1 MCLERPVNFKG
12 FLYICLIIKYLAC
25 PSELWFHQLSSN
37 NQCKDDVPES
47 ILDLDKAM
55 ERVKQKEKIQDRQ
68 TELEINAR
76 KLTEEERT
84 IEEVILY
91 KGLKCLFF

>member
-1 MCLERPVNFKG
+1 
-12 FLYICLIIKYLAC
+12 
-25 PSELWFHQLSSN
+25 
-37 NQCKDDVPES
+37 
-47 ILDLDKAM
+47 M
-55 ERVKQKEKIQDRQ
+55 ERVKQKQKIQDRQ

-91 KGLKCLFF
+91 KDLKCLFF